1 MNSENY
7 KMLMKEIEDDT
18 NRCKDIPCSA
28 GRINIVKMTIL
39 PKAFYRF
46 SEIPVKLPMAF
57 FTELELAILY
67 MEAQKALNSQNSL
80 EKEKQLEI
88 SGSLTL
94 DHTTMLPSSKQCGTG
109 TETKL

>member
-1 MNSENY
+1 
-7 KMLMKEIEDDT
+7 MLMKEIEDDT

-67 MEAQKALNSQNSL
+67 MEAQKALNSQNNL
-80 EKEKQLEI
+80 EKEKQLER